1 MRAPEQHSPSLAS
14 RLAGD
19 LLRAWVSG
27 DALKVNAQLDHSI
40 AVPVEA
46 CDTSEEER
54 RHMLKAVAGRMRS
67 CPALFESGRPD
78 PALEVCVRLLGHLV
92 SLD

>member
-1 MRAPEQHSPSLAS
+1 MLAPAQHSPSLAS

-27 DALKVNAQLDHSI
+27 DAVKVNAELEHSI
-40 AVPVEA
+40 SAPFEV

-54 RHMLKAVAGRMRS
+54 RLMLKAVAARMRE
-67 CPALFESGRPD
+67 CPDLFEPKSQD
-78 PALEVCVRLLGHLV
+78 LALAVCVRLLGHLV
-92 SLD
+92 SRR